1 MAIQDEMYKMIAQEI
16 DLVVK
21 EGREK
26 VLVDIKKAKKVA
38 QMLTELSV
46 EKTEADSLVN
56 QYMANIKNICNS
68 WGTDYRVWRWSEP
81 CNWKRWKRQVQIV

>member
-21 EGREK
+21 EEREK
-26 VLVDIKKAKKVA
+26 ILVDIKKAKEVA
-38 QMLTELSV
+38 KMLTELSV

-56 QYMANIKNICNS
+56 QYMANIKNIC
-68 WGTDYRVWRWSEP
+68 
-81 CNWKRWKRQVQIV
+81 KL

>member
-21 EGREK
+21 EQREK
-26 VLVDIKKAKKVA
+26 VIVDIKKAKKVA
-38 QMLTELSV
+38 KMLTELSV

-68 WGTDYRVWRWSEP
+68 
-81 CNWKRWKRQVQIV
+81 

>member
-1 MAIQDEMYKMIAQEI
+1 MAIQDEMYKMIEQEI

-21 EGREK
+21 EEREK
-26 VLVDIKKAKKVA
+26 VLVNIGKAKKVA

-46 EKTEADSLVN
+46 DKSEADSLVN

-68 WGTDYRVWRWSEP
+68 
-81 CNWKRWKRQVQIV
+81 

>member
-21 EGREK
+21 EEREK
-26 VLVDIKKAKKVA
+26 VLIDIKKAKEVA
-38 QMLTELSV
+38 KMLTELSV

-68 WGTDYRVWRWSEP
+68 
-81 CNWKRWKRQVQIV
+81 